1 MASLP
6 AVWDTPITLPAQ
18 TFRRTGYTFRH
29 WESSINGK
37 TYPDEA
43 QVTNLSG
50 KTQDSRVTLYARWT
64 PITYTVAFDAGNGSG
79 SMEPKTYTYDQE
91 RALPSCTL
99 TAPAGLEFVGWARK
113 ASGPVVFRD
122 QDPIQNSV
130 LHSG

>member
-1 MASLP
+1 MPS
-6 AVWDTPITLPAQ
+6 W
-18 TFRRTGYTFRH
+18 H

-37 TYPDEA
+37 TYPDGA

-91 RALPSCTL
+91 RALPPCTL
-99 TAPAGLEFVGWARK
+99 TAPAGLEFVA
-113 ASGPVVFRD
+113 GPVKPAARWSFRD
-122 QDPIQNSV
+122 QDPHSKSV

>member
-64 PITYTVAFDAGNGSG
+64 PITYTVAFDARQRLRFHGTQNVYLRSG
-79 SMEPKTYTYDQE
+79 KGTPFLHPDRSRRTGI
-91 RALPSCTL
+91 C
-99 TAPAGLEFVGWARK
+99 GL
-113 ASGPVVFRD
+113 GP
-122 QDPIQNSV
+122 
-130 LHSG
+130 